1 METRFE
7 KHTVIT
13 TDSGNKFIYANDSS
27 YHFKFRK
34 KDGLTMKWGSSISE
48 DPTHSPFGPEIADIE
63 LTKICYGP
71 RNNQGVATPCAHCYK
86 SASSRNSK
94 YMSLDTFKKLFDIL
108 TSNKTL
114 TQIAFGTDAMLS
126 PIANPQYWEIFQY
139 CSDNGVTP
147 NVTVADITEETAK
160 KLCSVMGAVA
170 VSYYPLTDKN
180 RCYDSVKLLTDN
192 AILSKYDFKVNIH
205 CLLAEETKEGVYE
218 LLKDVKNDPR
228 LQNLNAIVFLS
239 LKQKG
244 RGESFN
250 KLNMEDYSKIINF
263 CRDNNISYGMDSC
276 SCNKFFEVIK
286 DWKEASVIKQ
296 FCEPCEATLFSSY
309 FDYEGTYY
317 PCSFMEHTGEWEEG
331 IKLADVSK
339 LEDIWNNE
347 KVEAWRKQAIVNINK
362 MGCNK
367 CPFFEI

>member
-1 METRFE
+1 MVTKFE
-7 KHTVIT
+7 KHIVIT
-13 TDSGNKFIYANDSS
+13 NENGDKIIHANDNS

-34 KDGLTMKWGSSISE
+34 KDGLTMKWGATVKD

-63 LTKICYGP
+63 LTKVCAGVRNPEGVYTIC
-71 RNNQGVATPCAHCYK
+71 RFCYK
-86 SASSRNSK
+86 SCTSCSK
-94 YMSLDTFKKLFDIL
+94 GYMPFDTFAKLLEVL
-108 TSNKTL
+108 TQNQTL
-114 TQIAFGTDAMLS
+114 TQIAFGTDASLS
-126 PIANPQYWEIFQY
+126 SESNPDYWKIFEY
-139 CSDNGVTP
+139 CSIRGITP

-192 AILSKYDFKVNIH
+192 AYLSKYDFKVNIH
-205 CLLAEETKEGVYE
+205 CLLAEETKKGVYE

-244 RGESFN
+244 RGEFFN

-331 IKLADVSK
+331 IKLADVNK

-347 KVEAWRKQAIVNINK
+347 KVEAWRKQAIENINK